1 MIGMGLYANLFAIP
15 RPTLWEV
22 DLWQVALWQVA
33 LWQVALGKWFMASDL
48 WQVIYGKLL
57 CGKPIFLDFISL
69 LQSAF
74 LFRCGAYVPMQGLG

>member
-22 DLWQVALWQVA
+22 DLWQVA

>member
-1 MIGMGLYANLFAIP
+1 MIVMGLYANLFAIP

-22 DLWQVALWQVA
+22 DLWQVA

>member
-15 RPTLWEV
+15 RPILWEV
-22 DLWQVALWQVA
+22 DLWQVA

>member
-33 LWQVALGKWFMASDL
+33 LGKWFMASDL

-57 CGKPIFLDFISL
+57 VASL
-69 LQSAF
+69 YFSIL
-74 LFRCGAYVPMQGLG
+74 

>member
-33 LWQVALGKWFMASDL
+33 LWQVALGKWFMASGL
-48 WQVIYGKLL
+48 WQVIYGK
-57 CGKPIFLDFISL
+57 
-69 LQSAF
+69 
-74 LFRCGAYVPMQGLG
+74 